1 MFHCLMREIYGHA
14 RSAGKNNRL
23 KSRTEIEREEV
34 MQSVYMALLVY
45 LAIESHRDIKEREIS
60 VKNTIWFA
68 IIAILQKAG
77 MCIFQSIDMTAGA
90 AVLSLLMALLPGVLL
105 LLLSRITRQAIGY
118 GDGLLLLVCGLYLG
132 GKEAGV
138 LFVTG
143 LLILFPISLGLL
155 ISGHAKRK
163 TQLPFAPCLLAAY
176 LLWLLLNV

>member
-1 MFHCLMREIYGHA
+1 
-14 RSAGKNNRL
+14 
-23 KSRTEIEREEV
+23 
-34 MQSVYMALLVY
+34 MQSVYMAFLVY

-60 VKNTIWFA
+60 VKSTIWFVM
-68 IIAILQKAG
+68 IGMLQKAG
-77 MCIFQSIDMTAGA
+77 MYIFQGIDMTAGS
-90 AVLSLLMALLPGVLL
+90 AVRSLLMALLPGVVLL
-105 LLLSRITRQAIGY
+105 LLGRITRQAVGY

-143 LLILFPISLGLL
+143 LLVLFPISLVLL
-155 ISGHAKRK
+155 ISGQAKRK

>member
-1 MFHCLMREIYGHA
+1 MFHCQMREICGHA
-14 RSAGKNNRL
+14 RSAGKNDL
-23 KSRTEIEREEV
+23 PKSMIKIEREKP

-68 IIAILQKAG
+68 VIAMLQKAG
-77 MCIFQSIDMTAGA
+77 MHIFQSTDMTAGA
-90 AVLSLLMALLPGVLL
+90 AMVNLLVALLPGVLL
-105 LLLSRITRQAIGY
+105 LLTGRITRQAIGY
-118 GDGLLLLVCGLYLG
+118 GDGMLLLVCGLYLG

-143 LLILFPISLGLL
+143 LLILFPISLVLL

-163 TQLPFAPCLLAAY
+163 TQLPFAPCLLATY
-176 LLWLLLNV
+176 LLWLLLNA